1 MEGVLTLVDGPISWL
16 DCALFR
22 AIHPITMPGP
32 TMLSIAECFAV
43 GPLLVALLAIALI
56 WIVTRCRTLAVEAS
70 ITVASALAV
79 NWLIGMCWYRPRPF
93 LLPGVHAWIQNAA
106 TNSFPSDHLTM
117 QCGIA
122 AVLIVTTPATD
133 PFT

>member
-56 WIVTRCRTLAVEAS
+56 WIVTR
-70 ITVASALAV
+70 VAL
-79 NWLIGMCWYRPRPF
+79 WLWKPVSQWH
-93 LLPGVHAWIQNAA
+93 LPW
-106 TNSFPSDHLTM
+106 P
-117 QCGIA
+117 
-122 AVLIVTTPATD
+122 
-133 PFT
+133 